1 MKMNHSLPA
10 TMHAVQLD
18 EPNSKLMLREVPVP
32 RPQAGQV
39 LIRMAAA
46 PINPSDLG
54 SLSGLS
60 YSGER
65 QFPFTPGLE
74 GSGTVIEAGEGLMPR
89 LLNGRRVA
97 CSALLTGDGTWAEY
111 MVTSAQSCIPL
122 NKNVSLEQGTTLLV
136 NPLSALAILEIA
148 QRGKHRAIVS
158 TAAASALGGMILRL
172 GKRRNIPIIHVVRRQ
187 AQVDWVRGLGGEY
200 ILNSSDPDFIDQLR
214 TMAHKLQATLLLD
227 AISGSTTQQLAEAA
241 PFGSTILLYSRLS
254 DEACIIDAR
263 TALVKDLHFDGWFLP
278 NWLGK
283 KNLLQVLQLS
293 GQAQSLLGTDLQS
306 PIHKRFP
313 LAAAQ
318 KGLETYVNNM
328 GAGKILLVANPQ
340 EVTLDD

>member
-1 MKMNHSLPA
+1 MPQSIPA
-10 TMHAVQLD
+10 TMQAVQLD
-18 EPNSKLMLREVPVP
+18 EPNGRLTLREIPLP

-60 YSGER
+60 YSGKR
-65 QFPFTPGLE
+65 QWPFTPGLE
-74 GSGTVIEAGEGLMPR
+74 GSGTVIEAGEGILPR
-89 LLNGRRVA
+89 LLQGRRVA

-122 NKNVSLEQGTTLLV
+122 NQKVSLEQGTMLLV
-136 NPLSALAILEIA
+136 NPLSALAMFEIA
-148 QRGKHRAIVS
+148 THGKHRAMVS

-172 GKRRNIPIIHVVRRQ
+172 GKRRHVPVIHVVRRQ
-187 AQVDWVRGLGGEY
+187 AQVDWVRGQGGEY
-200 ILNSSDPDFIDQLR
+200 VLNSGDADFMEQLR
-214 TMAHKLQATLLLD
+214 TLVHKLHATLLLD
-227 AISGSTTQQLAEAA
+227 AISGSMTQQLAEAA
-241 PFGSTILLYSRLS
+241 PLGSTILLYSRLS
-254 DEACIIDAR
+254 DQECVIDAR
-263 TALVKDLHFDGWFLP
+263 TALIKNLHFDGWFLA
-278 NWLGK
+278 NWLRE

-293 GQAQSLLGTDLQS
+293 QQVQSLLATDLHS

-318 KGLETYVNNM
+318 EGRETYINHM
-328 GAGKILLVANPQ
+328 SAGKILLVANPR
-340 EVTLDD
+340 EVTLEG

>member
-1 MKMNHSLPA
+1 MKANHSIPS

-18 EPNSKLMLREVPVP
+18 EPNGSLTLREVPMP

-54 SLSGLS
+54 SLTGLS
-60 YSGER
+60 YSGTR

-74 GSGTVIEAGEGLMPR
+74 GSGTVIEAGEGMMPR

-122 NKNVSLEQGTTLLV
+122 NNNVSLEQGTMLLV
-136 NPLSALAILEIA
+136 NPLSALAMFEIA
-148 QRGKHRAIVS
+148 KHGKHRAIVS

-172 GKRRNIPIIHVVRRQ
+172 GKRHGIPIIHIVRRQ
-187 AQVDWVRGLGGEY
+187 EQVEQVRGQGGEHV
-200 ILNSSDPDFIDQLR
+200 LNSSDADFVEQLR
-214 TMAHKLQATLLLD
+214 TLAHKYKATLLLD
-227 AISGSTTQQLAEAA
+227 AIGGSMTQQLADAA

-254 DEACIIDAR
+254 WQDCVIDAR
-263 TALVKDLHFDGWFLP
+263 TAFLKHLHFDGWFLP
-278 NWLGK
+278 NWFRE
-283 KNLLQVLQLS
+283 KNLFQTLLLS
-293 GQAQSLLGTDLQS
+293 QQAQSLVGTDLHS
-306 PIHKRFP
+306 PIHKCFP
-313 LAAAQ
+313 LAEAQ
-318 KGLETYVNNM
+318 KGLETYLNHM
-328 GAGKILLVANPQ
+328 SAGKILLVANPQ
-340 EVTLDD
+340 EVMLAD